1 MMLIAENWIVIIDY
15 DRIPFSRKIYILQYF
30 TFRPYSIGKIS
41 INISVRW
48 DSETPQL
55 HNFIQILPM
64 IILSFV
70 VWADPLGRAG
80 TYGTRPS
87 ERCAGAYASPLAA
100 PTRGR
105 SGPRAGVRGY
115 PRA

>member
-1 MMLIAENWIVIIDY
+1 MIGFHFLE
-15 DRIPFSRKIYILQYF
+15 KYIFY
-30 TFRPYSIGKIS
+30 
-41 INISVRW
+41 NISLFDLIPLVRLALIFRFAETG
-48 DSETPQL
+48 SETPQL